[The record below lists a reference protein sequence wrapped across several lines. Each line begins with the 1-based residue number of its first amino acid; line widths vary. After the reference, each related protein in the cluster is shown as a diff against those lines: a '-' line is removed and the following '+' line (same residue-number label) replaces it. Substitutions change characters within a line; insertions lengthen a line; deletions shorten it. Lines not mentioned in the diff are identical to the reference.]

1 MAADG
6 SIVIEANLEVSQ
18 AEKNLKRLE
27 DEIKTA
33 EETIEK
39 GGGEELSE
47 QISKAKE
54 KAGELRKVMVG
65 AAKIEFAP
73 GYSKEVTEYIDS
85 YSKNLSSAPN
95 EMKKALEDAALI
107 IKDLEK
113 QGKWFGDEDYDAA
126 IKQFE
131 RTAGDIAEYKKSLLS
146 PEKPENPFGLYTIAG
161 KVREAEIALE
171 RLKSAG
177 KGLGDTEYDEAYR
190 SLSLLK
196 DEARQYAAEL
206 SKTPAQAEREAGAL
220 AKAAKKAEE
229 AAAKEQQAAAE
240 AARLQG
246 IRENAVISN
255 QAVVRLNQE
264 LQTLKIRLNDLKNAG
279 IGPGYEEYDKIS
291 ARVQEIN
298 SQLKG
303 IQSQTTTISGSASK
317 MGAAMERAKKSAEG
331 FATRLKG
338 VVTSALVFTVVS
350 QGLAKFR
357 EWMGKVIQ
365 TNDEASA
372 AMARLRGSL
381 LTLAQPLVNVLI
393 PAFTTLVNV
402 LTRIVSIAA
411 QIVSSLFG
419 TTVEQSAEA
428 AENLYNESN
437 AIEDVSG
444 AAKKAG
450 KSLAGFDEIN
460 QLSGDQPSGGAGGGV
475 SAGGTAPDFTGPIND
490 SLTGI
495 VELFTGAA
503 LLALGAILTF
513 SGAHILLGIG
523 LMVLGALAIWDAV
536 STNWNEIAAML
547 QGPLGILVGILSAAA
562 LVIGAILTFSGAN
575 ILLGIGLMA
584 FGAIGLA
591 TIASVNWDTI
601 VAFVQENIDTIAVI
615 VGAAL
620 LVLGAILTFSG
631 GGLALG
637 IGLLAAGAIILATEA
652 AVNWDTIENALKG
665 PIGTV
670 VAIVSG
676 ALLVLGAILCFSGAG
691 IPLGIALMA
700 AGAIGLV
707 TTASVNWNTIV
718 EKIKEVLGQIT
729 NAVTTAWN
737 WLDDFT
743 HGFLSDIF
751 GAFDEIFG
759 GLIDFIAGVFSGD
772 WERAWEGVK
781 SIFQGI
787 WDGLIAIAKAP
798 INAIIGLINGAIDA
812 INWIIDGI
820 NSISFDMPDW
830 LGGAHI
836 GFSIGKIGK
845 IPYLAQGAVIP
856 PNREFLA
863 VLGDQRRGNNIEAP
877 EGLLRQLIREESGGS
892 EVVVLLKAI
901 LEATRAGKKL
911 YVDKKVLAQTAK
923 DGINDMTIAA
933 GRSVLLY

>member
-1 MAADG
+1 MAADA
-6 SIVIEANLEVSQ
+6 SIVIDTKIDSKNAQTELNRLNRQIQSLEGQLRSKTSGRLPLEENLNAVNARLEEAKKNLAYLQDEQYFINEAMKPGSSAEDYIAASANKDEVERNLKEQESKVEAIRKEWDKANQKLEAYDRQIADANLKLEEAKTQ
-18 AEKNLKRLE
+18 A
-27 DEIKTA
+27 
-33 EETIEK
+33 
-39 GGGEELSE
+39 GGL
-47 QISKAKE
+47 QKKMA
-54 KAGELRKVMVG
+54 M
-65 AAKIEFAP
+65 AAP
-73 GYSKEVTEYIDS
+73 
-85 YSKNLSSAPN
+85 
-95 EMKKALEDAALI
+95 
-107 IKDLEK
+107 
-113 QGKWFGDEDYDAA
+113 
-126 IKQFE
+126 
-131 RTAGDIAEYKKSLLS
+131 AGDS
-146 PEKPENPFGLYTIAG
+146 
-161 KVREAEIALE
+161 V
-171 RLKSAG
+171 
-177 KGLGDTEYDEAYR
+177 
-190 SLSLLK
+190 
-196 DEARQYAAEL
+196 
-206 SKTPAQAEREAGAL
+206 
-220 AKAAKKAEE
+220 
-229 AAAKEQQAAAE
+229 
-240 AARLQG
+240 
-246 IRENAVISN
+246 
-255 QAVVRLNQE
+255 
-264 LQTLKIRLNDLKNAG
+264 
-279 IGPGYEEYDKIS
+279 
-291 ARVQEIN
+291 
-298 SQLKG
+298 
-303 IQSQTTTISGSASK
+303 SGSASK

-357 EWMGKVIQ
+357 EWMGRVIQ

-562 LVIGAILTFSGAN
+562 LVIGAILCFSGAN
-575 ILLGIGLMA
+575 IGLGIGLMA

-637 IGLLAAGAIILATEA
+637 IGLLAAGAAVLATEA

-676 ALLVLGAILCFSGAG
+676 ALLALGAILCFSGAG

-737 WLDDFT
+737 WLDDST

-877 EGLLRQLIREESGGS
+877 EGLLRQLIREESGNN
-892 EVVVLLKAI
+892 EVVQLLQSI
-901 LEATRAGKKL
+901 LEATRARQKM
-911 YVDKKVLAQTAK
+911 YVKQKVLAEIAK
-923 DGINDMTIAA
+923 DGINDMTVAA

>member
-1 MAADG
+1 MAADA
-6 SIVIEANLEVSQ
+6 SIVIDTKIDSKNAQTELNRLNRQIQSLEGQLRSKTSGRLPLEENLNAVNARLEEAKKNLAYLQDEQYFINEAMKPGSSAEDYIAASANKDEVERNLKEQESKVEAIRKEWDKANQKLEAYDRQIADANLKLEEAKTQ
-18 AEKNLKRLE
+18 A
-27 DEIKTA
+27 
-33 EETIEK
+33 
-39 GGGEELSE
+39 GGL
-47 QISKAKE
+47 QKKMA
-54 KAGELRKVMVG
+54 M
-65 AAKIEFAP
+65 AAP
-73 GYSKEVTEYIDS
+73 
-85 YSKNLSSAPN
+85 
-95 EMKKALEDAALI
+95 
-107 IKDLEK
+107 
-113 QGKWFGDEDYDAA
+113 
-126 IKQFE
+126 
-131 RTAGDIAEYKKSLLS
+131 AGDS
-146 PEKPENPFGLYTIAG
+146 
-161 KVREAEIALE
+161 V
-171 RLKSAG
+171 
-177 KGLGDTEYDEAYR
+177 
-190 SLSLLK
+190 
-196 DEARQYAAEL
+196 
-206 SKTPAQAEREAGAL
+206 
-220 AKAAKKAEE
+220 
-229 AAAKEQQAAAE
+229 
-240 AARLQG
+240 
-246 IRENAVISN
+246 
-255 QAVVRLNQE
+255 
-264 LQTLKIRLNDLKNAG
+264 
-279 IGPGYEEYDKIS
+279 
-291 ARVQEIN
+291 
-298 SQLKG
+298 
-303 IQSQTTTISGSASK
+303 SGSASK

-357 EWMGKVIQ
+357 EWMGRVIQ

-547 QGPLGILVGILSAAA
+547 QGPLGLLVGILSAAA
-562 LVIGAILTFSGAN
+562 LVIGAILCFSGAN
-575 ILLGIGLMA
+575 IGLGIGLMA

-637 IGLLAAGAIILATEA
+637 IGLLAAGAAVLATEA

-676 ALLVLGAILCFSGAG
+676 ALLALGAILCFSGAG

-737 WLDDFT
+737 WLDDST

-877 EGLLRQLIREESGGS
+877 EGLLRQLIREESGNN
-892 EVVVLLKAI
+892 EVVQLLQSI
-901 LEATRAGKKL
+901 LEATRARQKM
-911 YVDKKVLAQTAK
+911 YVKQKVLAEIAK
-923 DGINDMTIAA
+923 DGINDMTVAA

>member
-6 SIVIEANLEVSQ
+6 SIVINTEIDSKNAQKELNRLNRQIQSLEGQLRSKTSGRLPLEENLNAVNARLEEAK
-18 AEKNLKRLE
+18 KNLAYLQ
-27 DEIKTA
+27 DEQYFINEAMK
-33 EETIEK
+33 
-39 GGGEELSE
+39 
-47 QISKAKE
+47 
-54 KAGELRKVMVG
+54 
-65 AAKIEFAP
+65 P
-73 GYSKEVTEYIDS
+73 G
-85 YSKNLSSAPN
+85 SSA
-95 EMKKALEDAALI
+95 
-107 IKDLEK
+107 
-113 QGKWFGDEDYDAA
+113 EDYIAA
-126 IKQFE
+126 SANKDEVE
-131 RTAGDIAEYKKSLLS
+131 RNLKEQ
-146 PEKPENPFGLYTIAG
+146 EG
-161 KVREAEIALE
+161 KVEAIQKEWDKANQKLKAYDQQIADTN
-171 RLKSAG
+171 LK
-177 KGLGDTEYDEAYR
+177 L
-190 SLSLLK
+190 
-196 DEARQYAAEL
+196 
-206 SKTPAQAEREAGAL
+206 
-220 AKAAKKAEE
+220 EE
-229 AAAKEQQAAAE
+229 AKDQAGGLQKQMAMAAP
-240 AARLQG
+240 
-246 IRENAVISN
+246 
-255 QAVVRLNQE
+255 
-264 LQTLKIRLNDLKNAG
+264 AG
-279 IGPGYEEYDKIS
+279 
-291 ARVQEIN
+291 N
-298 SQLKG
+298 SV
-303 IQSQTTTISGSASK
+303 SESASK

-357 EWMGKVIQ
+357 EWMGRVIQ

-877 EGLLRQLIREESGGS
+877 EGLLRQLIREESGNN
-892 EVVVLLKAI
+892 EVVQLLQSI
-901 LEATRAGKKL
+901 LEATRARQKM
-911 YVDKKVLAQTAK
+911 YVKQKVLAEIAK

>member
-1 MAADG
+1 VILLAADA
-6 SIVIEANLEVSQ
+6 SIVIDTKIDSKNAQTELNRLNRQIQSLEGQLRSKTSGRLPLEENLNAVNARLEEAKKNLAYLQDEQYFINEAMKPGSSAEDYIAASANKDEVERNLKEQESKVEAIRKEWDKANQKLEAYDRQIADANLKLEEAKTQ
-18 AEKNLKRLE
+18 A
-27 DEIKTA
+27 
-33 EETIEK
+33 
-39 GGGEELSE
+39 GGL
-47 QISKAKE
+47 QKKMA
-54 KAGELRKVMVG
+54 M
-65 AAKIEFAP
+65 AAP
-73 GYSKEVTEYIDS
+73 
-85 YSKNLSSAPN
+85 
-95 EMKKALEDAALI
+95 
-107 IKDLEK
+107 
-113 QGKWFGDEDYDAA
+113 
-126 IKQFE
+126 
-131 RTAGDIAEYKKSLLS
+131 AGDS
-146 PEKPENPFGLYTIAG
+146 
-161 KVREAEIALE
+161 V
-171 RLKSAG
+171 
-177 KGLGDTEYDEAYR
+177 
-190 SLSLLK
+190 
-196 DEARQYAAEL
+196 
-206 SKTPAQAEREAGAL
+206 
-220 AKAAKKAEE
+220 
-229 AAAKEQQAAAE
+229 
-240 AARLQG
+240 
-246 IRENAVISN
+246 
-255 QAVVRLNQE
+255 
-264 LQTLKIRLNDLKNAG
+264 
-279 IGPGYEEYDKIS
+279 
-291 ARVQEIN
+291 
-298 SQLKG
+298 
-303 IQSQTTTISGSASK
+303 SGSASK

-357 EWMGKVIQ
+357 EWMGRVIQ

-562 LVIGAILTFSGAN
+562 LVIGAILCFSGAN
-575 ILLGIGLMA
+575 IGLGIGLMA

-637 IGLLAAGAIILATEA
+637 IGLLAAGAAVLATEA

-676 ALLVLGAILCFSGAG
+676 ALLALGAILCFSGAG

-737 WLDDFT
+737 WLDDST

-877 EGLLRQLIREESGGS
+877 EGLLRQLIREESGNN
-892 EVVVLLKAI
+892 EVVQLLQSI
-901 LEATRAGKKL
+901 LEATRARQKM
-911 YVDKKVLAQTAK
+911 YVKQKVLAEIAK
-923 DGINDMTIAA
+923 DGINDMTVAA

>member
-6 SIVIEANLEVSQ
+6 SIVINTEIDNKNAQKELNRLNRQIQSLEGQLRSKTSGRLPLEENLNAVNARLEEAKKNLAYLQDEQYFINEAMKPGSSAEDYIAASANKDEVERNLKEQESKVEAIQKEWDKANQKLEVYDRQ
-18 AEKNLKRLE
+18 IADTNLKLE
-27 DEIKTA
+27 EAKA
-33 EETIEK
+33 QA
-39 GGGEELSE
+39 GGL
-47 QISKAKE
+47 QKQMA
-54 KAGELRKVMVG
+54 M
-65 AAKIEFAP
+65 AAP
-73 GYSKEVTEYIDS
+73 
-85 YSKNLSSAPN
+85 
-95 EMKKALEDAALI
+95 
-107 IKDLEK
+107 
-113 QGKWFGDEDYDAA
+113 
-126 IKQFE
+126 
-131 RTAGDIAEYKKSLLS
+131 AGDS
-146 PEKPENPFGLYTIAG
+146 
-161 KVREAEIALE
+161 V
-171 RLKSAG
+171 
-177 KGLGDTEYDEAYR
+177 
-190 SLSLLK
+190 
-196 DEARQYAAEL
+196 
-206 SKTPAQAEREAGAL
+206 
-220 AKAAKKAEE
+220 
-229 AAAKEQQAAAE
+229 
-240 AARLQG
+240 
-246 IRENAVISN
+246 
-255 QAVVRLNQE
+255 
-264 LQTLKIRLNDLKNAG
+264 
-279 IGPGYEEYDKIS
+279 
-291 ARVQEIN
+291 
-298 SQLKG
+298 
-303 IQSQTTTISGSASK
+303 SGSASK

-357 EWMGKVIQ
+357 EWMGRVIQ

-437 AIEDVSG
+437 AIEDVSST
-444 AAKKAG
+444 AKKAG

-460 QLSGDQPSGGAGGGV
+460 QLSGDQPSGGAGGGA
-475 SAGGTAPDFTGPIND
+475 SAGGTAPDFTGLVKN
-490 SLTGI
+490 SLSGI
-495 VELFTGAA
+495 SELFTGIF
-503 LLALGAILTF
+503 LVALGAVLTF
-513 SGAHILLGIG
+513 TGAHIFLGIGMMVAGAMLVWDAITSDGGNLASQLVETGLNNVLTTIGPLIAVIGVLFIVMGRVLLGIG
-523 LMVLGALAIWDAV
+523 LM
-536 STNWNEIAAML
+536 
-547 QGPLGILVGILSAAA
+547 
-562 LVIGAILTFSGAN
+562 
-575 ILLGIGLMA
+575 LLGITLWSVGEAAGEEGDFVENIKTKLA
-584 FGAIGLA
+584 EAAAAIGPWLA
-591 TIASVNWDTI
+591 IIGVVFLLLGHLGIGIALIITGIALFVAGEVGLNWELLQTDIVQALSNIAEAIAPWLAILGIIFLFVPGMQPVGIGLI
-601 VAFVQENIDTIAVI
+601 VA
-615 VGAAL
+615 
-620 LVLGAILTFSG
+620 
-631 GGLALG
+631 GLALFTFSK
-637 IGLLAAGAIILATEA
+637 IAP
-652 AVNWDTIENALKG
+652 NWDL
-665 PIGTV
+665 
-670 VAIVSG
+670 IVKQIQD
-676 ALLVLGAILCFSGAG
+676 VLG
-691 IPLGIALMA
+691 
-700 AGAIGLV
+700 
-707 TTASVNWNTIV
+707 
-718 EKIKEVLGQIT
+718 KIKK
-729 NAVTTAWN
+729 AVSDAWN

-877 EGLLRQLIREESGGS
+877 EGLLRQLIREESGS
-892 EVVVLLKAI
+892 NEVVQLLQSI
-901 LEATRAGKKL
+901 LEATRARQKM
-911 YVDKKVLAQTAK
+911 YVKQKVLAEIAK

>member
-1 MAADG
+1 MAADA
-6 SIVIEANLEVSQ
+6 SIVIDTKIDSKNAQTELNRLNRQIQSLEGQLRSKTSGRLPLEENLNAVNARLEEAKKNLAYLQDEQYFINEAMKPGSSAEDYIAASANKDEVERNLKEQESKVEAIRKEWDKANQKLEAYDRQIADANLKLEEAKTQ
-18 AEKNLKRLE
+18 AGGLQKKR
-27 DEIKTA
+27 A
-33 EETIEK
+33 
-39 GGGEELSE
+39 
-47 QISKAKE
+47 
-54 KAGELRKVMVG
+54 M
-65 AAKIEFAP
+65 AAP
-73 GYSKEVTEYIDS
+73 
-85 YSKNLSSAPN
+85 
-95 EMKKALEDAALI
+95 
-107 IKDLEK
+107 
-113 QGKWFGDEDYDAA
+113 
-126 IKQFE
+126 
-131 RTAGDIAEYKKSLLS
+131 AGDS
-146 PEKPENPFGLYTIAG
+146 
-161 KVREAEIALE
+161 V
-171 RLKSAG
+171 
-177 KGLGDTEYDEAYR
+177 
-190 SLSLLK
+190 
-196 DEARQYAAEL
+196 
-206 SKTPAQAEREAGAL
+206 
-220 AKAAKKAEE
+220 
-229 AAAKEQQAAAE
+229 
-240 AARLQG
+240 
-246 IRENAVISN
+246 
-255 QAVVRLNQE
+255 
-264 LQTLKIRLNDLKNAG
+264 
-279 IGPGYEEYDKIS
+279 
-291 ARVQEIN
+291 
-298 SQLKG
+298 
-303 IQSQTTTISGSASK
+303 SGSASK

-357 EWMGKVIQ
+357 EWMGRVIQ

-562 LVIGAILTFSGAN
+562 LVIGAILCFSGAN
-575 ILLGIGLMA
+575 IGLGIGLMA

-637 IGLLAAGAIILATEA
+637 IGLLAAGAAVLATEA

-676 ALLVLGAILCFSGAG
+676 ALLALGAILCFSGAG

-737 WLDDFT
+737 WLDDST

-877 EGLLRQLIREESGGS
+877 EGLLRQLIREESGNN
-892 EVVVLLKAI
+892 EVVQLLQSI
-901 LEATRAGKKL
+901 LEATRARQKM
-911 YVDKKVLAQTAK
+911 YVKQKVLAEIAK
-923 DGINDMTIAA
+923 DGINDMTVAA

>member
-6 SIVIEANLEVSQ
+6 SIVINTEIDSKNAQKELNRLNRQIQSLEGQLRSKTSGRLPLEENLNAVNARLEEAK
-18 AEKNLKRLE
+18 KNLAYLQ
-27 DEIKTA
+27 DEQYFINEAMK
-33 EETIEK
+33 
-39 GGGEELSE
+39 
-47 QISKAKE
+47 
-54 KAGELRKVMVG
+54 
-65 AAKIEFAP
+65 P
-73 GYSKEVTEYIDS
+73 G
-85 YSKNLSSAPN
+85 SSA
-95 EMKKALEDAALI
+95 
-107 IKDLEK
+107 
-113 QGKWFGDEDYDAA
+113 EDYIAA
-126 IKQFE
+126 SANKDEVE
-131 RTAGDIAEYKKSLLS
+131 RNLKEQ
-146 PEKPENPFGLYTIAG
+146 EG
-161 KVREAEIALE
+161 KVEAIQKEWDKANQKLKAYDQQIADTN
-171 RLKSAG
+171 LK
-177 KGLGDTEYDEAYR
+177 L
-190 SLSLLK
+190 
-196 DEARQYAAEL
+196 
-206 SKTPAQAEREAGAL
+206 
-220 AKAAKKAEE
+220 EE
-229 AAAKEQQAAAE
+229 AKDQAGGLQKQMAMAAP
-240 AARLQG
+240 
-246 IRENAVISN
+246 
-255 QAVVRLNQE
+255 
-264 LQTLKIRLNDLKNAG
+264 AG
-279 IGPGYEEYDKIS
+279 
-291 ARVQEIN
+291 N
-298 SQLKG
+298 SV
-303 IQSQTTTISGSASK
+303 SGSASK

-357 EWMGKVIQ
+357 EWMGRVIQ

-751 GAFDEIFG
+751 GAFNDIFG
-759 GLIDFIAGVFSGD
+759 GLIDFIAGIFTGD
-772 WERAWEGVK
+772 WERAWDGVK
-781 SIFQGI
+781 RVFQGI
-787 WDGLIAIAKAP
+787 WDGLVAIVKAP
-798 INAIIGLINGAIDA
+798 INAIIGLINGVIDA
-812 INWIIDGI
+812 INWIIGGI
-820 NSISFDMPDW
+820 NSISFDLPDW
-830 LGGAHI
+830 LGGMHI
-836 GFSIGKIGK
+836 GFNIGTIGK

-877 EGLLRQLIREESGGS
+877 EGLLRQLIREESGNN
-892 EVVVLLKAI
+892 EVVQLLQSI
-901 LEATRAGKKL
+901 LEATRARQKM
-911 YVDKKVLAQTAK
+911 YVKQKVLAEIAK
-923 DGINDMTIAA
+923 DGINDMTIAT

>member
-1 MAADG
+1 MAADA
-6 SIVIEANLEVSQ
+6 SIVIDTKIDSKNAQTELNRLNRQIQSLEGQLRSKTSGRLPLEENLNAVNARLEEAKKNLAYLQDEQYFINEAMKPGSSAEDYIAASANKDEVERNLKEQESKVEAIRKEWDKANQKLEAYDRQIADANLKLEEAKTQ
-18 AEKNLKRLE
+18 A
-27 DEIKTA
+27 
-33 EETIEK
+33 
-39 GGGEELSE
+39 GGL
-47 QISKAKE
+47 QKKMA
-54 KAGELRKVMVG
+54 M
-65 AAKIEFAP
+65 AAP
-73 GYSKEVTEYIDS
+73 
-85 YSKNLSSAPN
+85 
-95 EMKKALEDAALI
+95 
-107 IKDLEK
+107 
-113 QGKWFGDEDYDAA
+113 
-126 IKQFE
+126 
-131 RTAGDIAEYKKSLLS
+131 AGDS
-146 PEKPENPFGLYTIAG
+146 
-161 KVREAEIALE
+161 V
-171 RLKSAG
+171 
-177 KGLGDTEYDEAYR
+177 
-190 SLSLLK
+190 
-196 DEARQYAAEL
+196 
-206 SKTPAQAEREAGAL
+206 
-220 AKAAKKAEE
+220 
-229 AAAKEQQAAAE
+229 
-240 AARLQG
+240 
-246 IRENAVISN
+246 
-255 QAVVRLNQE
+255 
-264 LQTLKIRLNDLKNAG
+264 
-279 IGPGYEEYDKIS
+279 
-291 ARVQEIN
+291 
-298 SQLKG
+298 
-303 IQSQTTTISGSASK
+303 SGSASK

-357 EWMGKVIQ
+357 EWMGRVIQ

-495 VELFTGAA
+495 VELFTGVA

-547 QGPLGILVGILSAAA
+547 QGPLGILVGILSAVA
-562 LVIGAILTFSGAN
+562 LVIGAILCFSGAN
-575 ILLGIGLMA
+575 IGLGIGLMA

-637 IGLLAAGAIILATEA
+637 IGLLAAGAAVLATEA

-676 ALLVLGAILCFSGAG
+676 VLLALGAILCFSGAG

-737 WLDDFT
+737 WLDDST

-877 EGLLRQLIREESGGS
+877 EGLLRQLIREESGNN
-892 EVVVLLKAI
+892 EVVQLLQSI
-901 LEATRAGKKL
+901 LEATRARQKM
-911 YVDKKVLAQTAK
+911 YVKQKVLAEIAK
-923 DGINDMTIAA
+923 DGINDMTVAA

>member
-6 SIVIEANLEVSQ
+6 SIVINTEIDNKNAQKELNRLNRRIQSLEGQLRSKTSGRLPLEENLNAVNARLEEAKKNLAYLQDEQYFINEAMKPGSSAEDYIAASANKDEVERNLKEQESKVEAIRKEWDKANQKLEAYDRQIADANLKLEEAKAQ
-18 AEKNLKRLE
+18 A
-27 DEIKTA
+27 
-33 EETIEK
+33 
-39 GGGEELSE
+39 GGL
-47 QISKAKE
+47 Q
-54 KAGELRKVMVG
+54 
-65 AAKIEFAP
+65 
-73 GYSKEVTEYIDS
+73 
-85 YSKNLSSAPN
+85 
-95 EMKKALEDAALI
+95 
-107 IKDLEK
+107 K
-113 QGKWFGDEDYDAA
+113 QMAMA
-126 IKQFE
+126 VP
-131 RTAGDIAEYKKSLLS
+131 AGDS
-146 PEKPENPFGLYTIAG
+146 
-161 KVREAEIALE
+161 V
-171 RLKSAG
+171 
-177 KGLGDTEYDEAYR
+177 
-190 SLSLLK
+190 
-196 DEARQYAAEL
+196 
-206 SKTPAQAEREAGAL
+206 
-220 AKAAKKAEE
+220 
-229 AAAKEQQAAAE
+229 
-240 AARLQG
+240 
-246 IRENAVISN
+246 
-255 QAVVRLNQE
+255 
-264 LQTLKIRLNDLKNAG
+264 
-279 IGPGYEEYDKIS
+279 
-291 ARVQEIN
+291 
-298 SQLKG
+298 
-303 IQSQTTTISGSASK
+303 SGSASK

-357 EWMGKVIQ
+357 EWMGRVIQ

-562 LVIGAILTFSGAN
+562 LVIGAILCFSGAN
-575 ILLGIGLMA
+575 IGLGIGLMA

-637 IGLLAAGAIILATEA
+637 IGLLAAGAAVLATEA

-676 ALLVLGAILCFSGAG
+676 ALLALGAILCFSGAG

-737 WLDDFT
+737 WLDDST

-877 EGLLRQLIREESGGS
+877 EGLLRQLIREESGNN
-892 EVVVLLKAI
+892 EVVQLLQSI
-901 LEATRAGKKL
+901 LEATRARQKM
-911 YVDKKVLAQTAK
+911 YVKQKVLAEIAK
-923 DGINDMTIAA
+923 DGINDMTVAA

>member
-6 SIVIEANLEVSQ
+6 SIVINTEIDNKNAQKELNRLNRRIQSLEGQLRSKTSGRLPLEENLNAVNARLEEAKKNLAYLQDEQYFINEAMKPGSSAEDYIAASANKDEVERNLKEQESKVEAIRKEWDKANQKLEAYDRQIADANLKLEEAKAQ
-18 AEKNLKRLE
+18 A
-27 DEIKTA
+27 
-33 EETIEK
+33 
-39 GGGEELSE
+39 GGL
-47 QISKAKE
+47 Q
-54 KAGELRKVMVG
+54 
-65 AAKIEFAP
+65 
-73 GYSKEVTEYIDS
+73 
-85 YSKNLSSAPN
+85 
-95 EMKKALEDAALI
+95 
-107 IKDLEK
+107 K
-113 QGKWFGDEDYDAA
+113 QMAMA
-126 IKQFE
+126 VP
-131 RTAGDIAEYKKSLLS
+131 AGDS
-146 PEKPENPFGLYTIAG
+146 
-161 KVREAEIALE
+161 V
-171 RLKSAG
+171 
-177 KGLGDTEYDEAYR
+177 
-190 SLSLLK
+190 
-196 DEARQYAAEL
+196 
-206 SKTPAQAEREAGAL
+206 
-220 AKAAKKAEE
+220 
-229 AAAKEQQAAAE
+229 
-240 AARLQG
+240 
-246 IRENAVISN
+246 
-255 QAVVRLNQE
+255 
-264 LQTLKIRLNDLKNAG
+264 
-279 IGPGYEEYDKIS
+279 
-291 ARVQEIN
+291 
-298 SQLKG
+298 
-303 IQSQTTTISGSASK
+303 SGSASK

-357 EWMGKVIQ
+357 EWMGRVIQ

-536 STNWNEIAAML
+536 STNWDAIATML

-584 FGAIGLA
+584 AGAIGLA

-637 IGLLAAGAIILATEA
+637 IGLLAAGAAVLAKEA

-676 ALLVLGAILCFSGAG
+676 ALLALGAILCFSGAG
-691 IPLGIALMA
+691 IPLGIALIA

-877 EGLLRQLIREESGGS
+877 EGLLRQLIREESGNN
-892 EVVVLLKAI
+892 EVVQLLQSI
-901 LEATRAGKKL
+901 LEATRARQKM
-911 YVDKKVLAQTAK
+911 YVKQKVLAEIAK
-923 DGINDMTIAA
+923 DGINDMTVAA